1 MYYRIWFSRIEISNR
16 IKIKLLEKY
25 TEKELYFLE
34 KDVLENF
41 GLKQKEIE
49 KILDENLKG
58 EYNNKLIKIMEE
70 EKIRCL
76 RYTDNEYPYILSQIP
91 DFPVYLFVKGN
102 LNILNNESYA
112 IVGSRKASLFG
123 VRCANAIAYNIA
135 KDNINVVS
143 GLALGIDAAAHLGA
157 LRLGYGKTI
166 AVLGNG
172 LLEEDFYPKEN
183 LNIYREIL
191 NKEGAIV
198 SEYIIFTKP
207 NKYHF
212 PARNRIISGLSSK
225 IIVVEAAEKSGSLI
239 TVDFALEQ
247 GRDVYA
253 VPGNICDLNSKGT
266 NKLIKEGAKVLTE
279 YEDLKL

>member
-16 IKIKLLEKY
+16 TKIKLLEKY
-25 TEKELYFLE
+25 TENELYFLE

-183 LNIYREIL
+183 LNIYKEIL

>member
-102 LNILNNESYA
+102 INILNNESYA

-183 LNIYREIL
+183 LNIYKEIL

>member
-34 KDVLENF
+34 KDVLENI

-76 RYTDNEYPYILSQIP
+76 RYTDNEYPYILRQIP

-183 LNIYREIL
+183 LNIYKEIL

>member
-49 KILDENLKG
+49 KILDGNLKG

-112 IVGSRKASLFG
+112 IVGS
-123 VRCANAIAYNIA
+123 
-135 KDNINVVS
+135 
-143 GLALGIDAAAHLGA
+143 
-157 LRLGYGKTI
+157 
-166 AVLGNG
+166 
-172 LLEEDFYPKEN
+172 
-183 LNIYREIL
+183 
-191 NKEGAIV
+191 
-198 SEYIIFTKP
+198 
-207 NKYHF
+207 
-212 PARNRIISGLSSK
+212 
-225 IIVVEAAEKSGSLI
+225 
-239 TVDFALEQ
+239 
-247 GRDVYA
+247 
-253 VPGNICDLNSKGT
+253 
-266 NKLIKEGAKVLTE
+266 
-279 YEDLKL
+279 

>member
-49 KILDENLKG
+49 KILDGNLKG

-76 RYTDNEYPYILSQIP
+76 RYTDNEYPYILRQIP

-183 LNIYREIL
+183 LNIYKEIL